1 MITGTYE
8 LSIQS
13 ASGVELTQ
21 VTAKANENWD
31 GSYFEVVVQP
41 FQGIGLQ
48 NIKTPLSGLN
58 TKNQQE
64 SIKYLERIIRVV
76 YLDPNNFPE
85 TVVTQFTNYTPVPV
99 AEQPATPPPVETP
112 PPPKPTPAQL
122 EEQVKQEETQRSKT
136 LSKIKLEKTLSVGVA
151 VAAASQLTGL
161 DKINQ
166 TINDKV
172 ESLKAKAV
180 SQLFTMGSDLGIEG
194 LDTGNPVTPSV
205 CPSPQVLDRVL
216 SIRNNLGT
224 EIENTAVYVNI
235 VDNSLNIVQD
245 LLQGTITTATALT
258 LLKTA
263 TSLGVKF
270 TPTVPGAV
278 TALLSDLDDIKTLIT
293 FKTDGTPK
301 LPELKRAV
309 DLGATYISQASSILN
324 TILGLLAVI
333 DQVLAFCGRNAN
345 PNGENTDNLLNKAK
359 TAGIDDTLYKG
370 FAFRIIEE
378 PFSPTVN
385 RKIGQA
391 LNSQGI
397 VLLQTEPSFTVDGKV
412 LIEELK
418 LIIDRDNLKA
428 N

>member
-1 MITGTYE
+1 M
-8 LSIQS
+8 
-13 ASGVELTQ
+13 
-21 VTAKANENWD
+21 
-31 GSYFEVVVQP
+31 
-41 FQGIGLQ
+41 
-48 NIKTPLSGLN
+48 
-58 TKNQQE
+58 
-64 SIKYLERIIRVV
+64 
-76 YLDPNNFPE
+76 
-85 TVVTQFTNYTPVPV
+85 
-99 AEQPATPPPVETP
+99 ATPEE
-112 PPPKPTPAQL
+112 L
-122 EEQVKQEETQRSKT
+122 EQQIKQEEAQRSKT
-136 LSKIKLEKTLSVGVA
+136 LSKIRLEKALSVGVT
-151 VAAASQLTGL
+151 VATTSQLTGL

-172 ESLKAKAV
+172 ESLKAKAI

-194 LDTGNPVTPSV
+194 LDTGNPITPSV
-205 CPSPQVLDRVL
+205 CPSTQVLDRVL
-216 SIRNNLGT
+216 STRNNLGT

-235 VDNSLNIVQD
+235 VDNSLNIVRD

-270 TPTVPGAV
+270 APTVPGAV

-309 DLGATYISQASSILN
+309 DLGSTYISRASSILN

-345 PNGENTDNLLNKAK
+345 PNGENTDNLVNKAK
-359 TAGIDDTLYKG
+359 VAGIEDQLYKG
-370 FAFRIIEE
+370 FAFKIVEE

-391 LNSQGI
+391 VNSQGI
-397 VLLQTEPSFTVDGKV
+397 VLLQTEPSFTIDPQV

-418 LIIDRDNLKA
+418 FVIDRDNLKG